1 MKKIIYCF
9 LFLAFTSGC
18 QPLLLKMYGIKQPE
32 IENEKTIVKK
42 ALKFQLDTSNIVT
55 IAAPNYLKEMSAH
68 EIPDGAVFD
77 SKGEYIEFR
86 QTDTSCNAGLFQF
99 VPSLETGKA
108 FNKTGKTNL
117 ETEVKK
123 WRDMRNHTVSL
134 NTKADFYL
142 LLYWTVWS
150 GRLNKDHVKIWE
162 DLARANTKCTI
173 KVIKVNL
180 DLQESWDKTE
190 RDEIINKLSKKK

>member
-9 LFLAFTSGC
+9 LFLAFVSGC

-32 IENEKTIVKK
+32 IENEKTIIKK

-99 VPSLETGKA
+99 IPSLETGKA
-108 FNKTGKTNL
+108 FNKTGAPKA
-117 ETEVKK
+117 
-123 WRDMRNHTVSL
+123 SL
-134 NTKADFYL
+134 A
-142 LLYWTVWS
+142 V
-150 GRLNKDHVKIWE
+150 
-162 DLARANTKCTI
+162 
-173 KVIKVNL
+173 
-180 DLQESWDKTE
+180 
-190 RDEIINKLSKKK
+190 

>member
-1 MKKIIYCF
+1 MKKIIFSF
-9 LFLAFTSGC
+9 LFLAFVSGC

-32 IENEKTIVKK
+32 IENEKTILKK
-42 ALKFQLDTSNIVT
+42 ALKYQLDTSNIVT
-55 IAAPNYLKEMSAH
+55 ISAKDYLKEIGAH

-77 SKGEYIEFR
+77 AMGDYIEFR

-99 VPSLETGKA
+99 IPSLETGKT

-117 ETEVKK
+117 EMETNK
-123 WRDMRNHTVSL
+123 WRDLRNNTVSL
-134 NTKADFYL
+134 HSKADFYL
-142 LLYWTVWS
+142 LIYWTVWS

-180 DLQESWDKTE
+180 DLQESWDKIE

>member
-1 MKKIIYCF
+1 MSA
-9 LFLAFTSGC
+9 LAFKDVWHQTTGDRKRKNHC
-18 QPLLLKMYGIKQPE
+18 QKSIK
-32 IENEKTIVKK
+32 IS
-42 ALKFQLDTSNIVT
+42 AHTSNIVT

-162 DLARANTKCTI
+162 DLACANTKCTI